1 MQKSSV
7 TSQQGEAVSRL
18 DRSYSWGEV
27 TLISAKYEPLAFSD
41 HMAHVITISL
51 PSAFNRILS
60 PRSRPIFKLR
70 REVIRD
76 EYFRENLKEAMTDWL
91 VVRSR
96 GMEVLQWWELVVKP
110 GVRKLA
116 MKRSKEINQE
126 RRGELNMLMLRQS
139 YLARKLQCGDRF
151 RLRELMGVQNLNIQ
165 MG

>member
-1 MQKSSV
+1 MSACLNRFVKMSNMSDSFRTLHPHAKV
-7 TSQQGEAVSRL
+7 FSHFYHTTQQGEGASRL

-27 TLISAKYEPLAFSD
+27 SMISAKYEPLAFSD

-91 VVRSR
+91 EEQGHAAWRYCS
-96 GMEVLQWWELVVKP
+96 GGSW
-110 GVRKLA
+110 
-116 MKRSKEINQE
+116 
-126 RRGELNMLMLRQS
+126 
-139 YLARKLQCGDRF
+139 
-151 RLRELMGVQNLNIQ
+151 
-165 MG
+165 